1 MNGHSASR
9 REFITQT
16 VAALGGFAAV
26 QAFMERTGLLD
37 SILQAAPDLT
47 HDTINSLA
55 AFMIPGPDVYSVAQ
69 GVSTADPGGIAMGA
83 TDAYIHALNLDFPFL
98 PTLADSVAALLN
110 SVALAVNPGSATGT
124 FLSPFANLAFP
135 EKVAVFSVLEGGP
148 QFDPL
153 RNLISIVPGL
163 LVFIAFSEAG
173 VWDRTHRTLT
183 GTPVAWTL
191 THFPGPAEGR
201 DDFRG
206 YYQNRRKADA

>member
-1 MNGHSASR
+1 MKGHSISR
-9 REFITQT
+9 REFVTRAVT
-16 VAALGGFAAV
+16 AVGGFAAV

-37 SILQAAPDLT
+37 IALRAAPDLT
-47 HDTINSLA
+47 HDTINGLA
-55 AFMIPGPDVYSVAQ
+55 AFVSPGPDVYSVAQ
-69 GVSTADPGGIAMGA
+69 GVSTDDPGGIAMGA

-98 PTLADSVAALLN
+98 PTLADFVAGLLN
-110 SVALAVNPGSATGT
+110 SVALAVNPGAATGT
-124 FLSPFANLAFP
+124 FSSPFANLSFP
-135 EKVAVFSVLEGGP
+135 EKAAVFSVLEGNP

-153 RNLISIVPGL
+153 RNLISILPGL
-163 LVFIAFSEAG
+163 LAFIAFSEAG

-191 THFPGPAEGR
+191 SHFPGPADGR